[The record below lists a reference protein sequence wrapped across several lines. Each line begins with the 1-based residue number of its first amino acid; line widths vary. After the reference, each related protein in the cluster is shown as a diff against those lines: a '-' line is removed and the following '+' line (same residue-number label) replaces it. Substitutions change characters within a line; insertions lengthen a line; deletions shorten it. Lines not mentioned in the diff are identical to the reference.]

1 MKLWK
6 KLSLMTVAVLFL
18 ATALSGTAVIFHSAR
33 YNEQKTLENYEEQI
47 QSTALALGR
56 ELDSSA
62 MEAYSSITKNA
73 YLNYLVKKYGSD
85 RYILLCE
92 DEVICNLTPFELK
105 KPEDSR
111 WKGIEVKSV
120 IQKAGKQYVLIAGR
134 AVTVN
139 RLGNYSLVLVR
150 DISEVYA
157 DITRQAVLAG
167 ILYLGGAFLA
177 VVLIFFFTGKM
188 LAPLQSLQKAAE
200 DIRCGRLDKR
210 VRVHT
215 KDEVGIVADAF
226 NDMAD
231 RIEEQVTE
239 LSEISEQRKQMLG
252 SLAHE
257 MKTPMTSIIGY
268 TDTLLHVNVKEAQ
281 RERAL
286 IHIYE
291 ESRRLERLGSKLMSL
306 IGMYDNDS
314 IRLEETELSCL
325 FERAAQLEA
334 TNLARKEIRLQTV
347 CHMGKRLLDQDLFE
361 SLLVNLIDNAVKA
374 SESGSTIYLTGK
386 DNKITV
392 RDEGCGIPKEEQKRV
407 TEAFYMVDKARS
419 RKAGGCGLGL
429 SLCAR
434 IAKLHRAEL
443 LIESEEGKGTVVSI
457 VFDADEAENIDG
469 RKYAGC
475 SCPYDGR

>member
-6 KLSLMTVAVLFL
+6 KLSLMAVAVLL
-18 ATALSGTAVIFHSAR
+18 LTTALSGTAVIFRSAR
-33 YNEQKTLENYEEQI
+33 YNEEKTLENYEEQI

-56 ELDSSA
+56 ELDNSV
-62 MEAYSSITKNA
+62 MEAYSSVTKNA

-85 RYILLCE
+85 RYILLCGN
-92 DEVICNLTPFELK
+92 EVICNLTPFELIN
-105 KPEDSR
+105 PGDSR
-111 WKGIEVKSV
+111 WKEPEVESV
-120 IQKAGKQYVLIAGR
+120 IQKLGKQYVLIAGR
-134 AVTVN
+134 SVTVN
-139 RLGNYSLVLVR
+139 RMGDYSLVLVR

-157 DITRQAVLAG
+157 DIRSQVVLAA
-167 ILYLGGAFLA
+167 ILYLSGAFLA
-177 VVLIFFFTGKM
+177 VILIFLFTKKM
-188 LAPLQSLQKAAE
+188 LMPMQSLRQAAE
-200 DIRCGRLDKR
+200 DIRCGRLGRRAR
-210 VRVHT
+210 VYT
-215 KDEVGIVADAF
+215 KDEVGIVAGAF

-231 RIEEQVTE
+231 RIEEQVTA

-268 TDTLLHVNVKEAQ
+268 TDTLLHVNVKKEQ
-281 RERAL
+281 QERAL

-314 IRLEETELSCL
+314 IHLEKTDMSAL
-325 FERAAQLEA
+325 FERVAQLEA
-334 TNLARKEIRLQTV
+334 QNLAQKEIHLQTV
-347 CHMGKRLLDQDLFE
+347 CHMKSRLLDQDLFE

-374 SESGSTIYLTGK
+374 SERGSTVYLTGEE
-386 DNKITV
+386 NKISV

-434 IAKLHRAEL
+434 IAKLHRADL
-443 LIESEEGKGTVVSI
+443 VIESDEGKGTEVLVV
-457 VFDADEAENIDG
+457 FGADGTEDIEGKVI
-469 RKYAGC
+469 
-475 SCPYDGR
+475 